1 MKFEELIV
9 LLPCHSLEDFPVHYE
24 GPDAAGL
31 LATWSA
37 LWHPAL
43 LASAGRLPAWFRA
56 DGPPDALTG
65 RLILIPGASESLLL
79 AGWTARA
86 KGEGACLIRKLHDR
100 GAIVAAAL
108 AELDGGDQAVDAEL
122 AADFLALGTCYLLV
136 ELLTRQMR

>member
-43 LASAGRLPAWFRA
+43 LASAGRVPGWVRA

-65 RLILIPGASESLLL
+65 RLILIPGAERVAITGRLDCSGQERRGLRDPQ
-79 AGWTARA
+79 AARP
-86 KGEGACLIRKLHDR
+86 GSHR
-100 GAIVAAAL
+100 G
-108 AELDGGDQAVDAEL
+108 GRSGR
-122 AADFLALGTCYLLV
+122 
-136 ELLTRQMR
+136 TRRRRSGR